1 MAFKKATKNN
11 LFVKL
16 CLSGP
21 SGSGKTFS
29 ALLIAKGLGGS
40 TAVLDTEHKSASLYA
55 DRFEFDTWDDE
66 DPNGYPPE
74 FFCEVIKSA
83 EQAGYQNLII
93 DSLSHEWFGR
103 GGCLELA
110 EMIGRSRYK
119 GNTFAAWGDVTP
131 RHNRMIETILGAKLN
146 IIATMRSKTDYVIQ
160 KDEKTGKATPQKV
173 GLAAVQRDGMDYEFT
188 VVFELERDN
197 HIAVAGKDRTHLF
210 SDPVLITEAT
220 GQRIAQWLTKPQPVT
235 ATVSMGMFVNNL
247 QSAPPSSELPKPESK
262 KVTPFEFINAE
273 ASKMMAEGKSPDEV
287 WDFFRSLVDFAI
299 VVPEDMSET
308 EMRTLATNLWNLKK
322 CGNNVVQ
329 NEH

>member
-11 LFVKL
+11 LFAKL

-21 SGSGKTFS
+21 SGSGKTYS
-29 ALLIAKGLGGS
+29 ALLIAKGLGGT
-40 TAVLDTEHKSASLYA
+40 TAVLDTEHKSASLYS

-83 EQAGYQNLII
+83 EQAGYHNLII

-110 EMIGRSRYK
+110 EMIGRARYK

-131 RHNRMIETILGAKLN
+131 RHNRMIETILGANLN
-146 IIATMRSKTDYVIQ
+146 VIATMRSKTDYVIQ
-160 KDEKTGKATPQKV
+160 KDERTGKATPQKV

-197 HIAVAGKDRTHLF
+197 HIALAGKDRTGLF
-210 SDPVLITEAT
+210 ADPTIITVDT
-220 GQRIAQWLTKPQPVT
+220 GIALKNWLTVP
-235 ATVSMGMFVNNL
+235 
-247 QSAPPSSELPKPESK
+247 SAVQCAPLSSSEPPKTESK

-273 ASKMMAEGKSPDEV
+273 ASKMIAEGKSPDEV

>member
-11 LFVKL
+11 LFAKL

-21 SGSGKTFS
+21 SGSGKTYS
-29 ALLIAKGLGGS
+29 ALLIAKGLGGT

-110 EMIGRSRYK
+110 EMIGRARYK

-131 RHNRMIETILGAKLN
+131 RHNRMIETILGSNLN
-146 IIATMRSKTDYVIQ
+146 IIATMRSKTDYVLQ
-160 KDEKTGKATPQKV
+160 KDDRTGKTTPQKV

-197 HIAVAGKDRTHLF
+197 HIALAGKDRTGLF
-210 SDPVLITEAT
+210 ANPTIITVDT
-220 GQRIAQWLTKPQPVT
+220 GIALKNWL
-235 ATVSMGMFVNNL
+235 
-247 QSAPPSSELPKPESK
+247 SAPSVKITPLSSSDAPKIESK

-273 ASKMMAEGKSPDEV
+273 ASKMIAEGKSPDEV